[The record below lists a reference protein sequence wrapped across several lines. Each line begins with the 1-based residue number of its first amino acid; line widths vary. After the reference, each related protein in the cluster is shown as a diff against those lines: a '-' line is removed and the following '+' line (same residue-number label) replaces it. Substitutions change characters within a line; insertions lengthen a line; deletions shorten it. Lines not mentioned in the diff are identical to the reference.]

1 MAYSRRE
8 IGKLALG
15 ALPGVGLWPES
26 AAAAVRQAAKPNSR
40 FAGVQI
46 GLNVPYSF
54 GGEMQQ
60 ASMTGDDIL
69 RHCVSLGL
77 SAVELRSQPVEAFMG
92 LPAELAGARGG
103 GGRNATPEQK
113 AAAQARA
120 DALRTWRASASMD
133 PVRAFRRKYDE
144 AGVKIDIVKY
154 DGIFN
159 FTDEVTDY
167 AFTLAKTLGARA
179 ISCEIAVEST
189 KRLGQFADKHQL
201 MVGYHGHA
209 TTTPAHWEEA
219 FSYAKFNGANL
230 DIGHF
235 FVGNKTSPVPFLEKH
250 HARITHIHVK
260 DRKADGTDTRLGEAD
275 TPVAEV
281 LRLIRDRKWPIQAT
295 LEVEYATPPGS
306 TRLAEI
312 ARAVDYCRK
321 VLTS

>member
-1 MAYSRRE
+1 MAYTRRE

-15 ALPGVGLWPES
+15 TLPLAGLWPETAG
-26 AAAAVRQAAKPNSR
+26 AAAWQAGRPNSR

-54 GGEMQQ
+54 GTEMKQS
-60 ASMTGDDIL
+60 AMTGDDIL
-69 RHCVSLGL
+69 KHCVSLGL

-92 LPAELAGARGG
+92 LPAELAGGRG
-103 GGRNATPEQK
+103 GGRNATPDEK
-113 AAAQARA
+113 AAAQVRA
-120 DALRTWRASASMD
+120 DALRKWRASASMD
-133 PVRAFRRKYDE
+133 PVRAFRRKYND
-144 AGVKIDIVKY
+144 AGVTIDIVKY

-159 FTDEVTDY
+159 FTDDVTDY

-235 FVGNKTSPVPFLEKH
+235 FVGNKVSPVPFLEKH
-250 HARITHIHVK
+250 HARITHLHVK
-260 DRKADGTDTRLGEAD
+260 DRKVDGTDTRLGEAD
-275 TPVAEV
+275 TPVAQV
-281 LRLIRDRKWPIQAT
+281 LRLVRDRKWPIQAT

-312 ARAVDYCRK
+312 ALAVDYCRK